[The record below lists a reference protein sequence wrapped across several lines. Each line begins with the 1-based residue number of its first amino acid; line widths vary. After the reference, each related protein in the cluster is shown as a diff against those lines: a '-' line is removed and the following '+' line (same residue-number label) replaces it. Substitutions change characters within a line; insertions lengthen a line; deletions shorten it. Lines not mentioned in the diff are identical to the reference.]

1 MTDKNTLLVSDESP
15 IQNEPPVQTPQINLE
30 GKRIGFALTGS
41 FCTTETALEIIGGLI
56 SRGAT
61 VMPILSHTMNT
72 MDTRFGTAH
81 SIKKRLTEL
90 TGQPIIKTIS
100 EAEPIG
106 PAKLLDIL
114 VVLPATGN
122 TLAKIAYGITDTP
135 VTMAV
140 KAHLRNDRP
149 VVLGISSNDAL
160 AGGAKNI
167 GLLLGMRNIFFIPFG
182 QDQPYDKPRSMVFK
196 CEYVLPAIAEALN
209 NRQLQP
215 ILV

>member
-1 MTDKNTLLVSDESP
+1 MKNKEDDY
-15 IQNEPPVQTPQINLE
+15 QIKLE
-30 GKRIGFALTGS
+30 CMCIGFALTGS
-41 FCTTETALEIIGGLI
+41 FCTTETAFDIIGTLV
-56 SRGAT
+56 SRGAE
-61 VMPILSHTMNT
+61 VIPILSHAMDT

-81 SIKKRLTEL
+81 DIKKRLTEL
-90 TGQPIIKTIS
+90 TGQPVIKTIT

-106 PAKLLDIL
+106 PAKLLDVL

-160 AGGAKNI
+160 GNGAKNI

-182 QDQPYDKPRSMVFK
+182 QDQPFEKPRSMVFK
-196 CEYVLPAIAEALN
+196 GEYALPAIAEALKR
-209 NRQLQP
+209 RQLQP

>member
-1 MTDKNTLLVSDESP
+1 MENNILQQSQDSL
-15 IQNEPPVQTPQINLE
+15 QFE

-41 FCTTETALEIIGGLI
+41 FCTTKTAFTIIENLV
-56 SRGAT
+56 SMGAE
-61 VMPILSHTMNT
+61 VMPILSYTMST
-72 MDTRFGTAH
+72 IDTKFGAALD
-81 SIKKRLTEL
+81 IKKRLAAL
-90 TGQPIIKTIS
+90 TGQPIIKTIA

-122 TLAKIAYGITDTP
+122 TVAKIAYGITDTP

-160 AGGAKNI
+160 GNGAKNI
-167 GLLLGMRNIFFIPFG
+167 GLLLGMRNIFFVPFG
-182 QDQPYDKPRSMVFK
+182 QDQPCEKPRSMVFK
-196 CEYVLPAIAEALN
+196 EEFALPAIAAALEG
-209 NRQLQP
+209 RQLQP
-215 ILV
+215 ILQIFK

>member
-1 MTDKNTLLVSDESP
+1 MKNKNTP
-15 IQNEPPVQTPQINLE
+15 ISFE

-41 FCTTETALEIIGGLI
+41 FCTIEAALDTI
-56 SRGAT
+56 SHLVSANAE
-61 VMPILSHTMNT
+61 VIPILSYTMNT
-72 MDTRFGTAH
+72 IDTKFGTALDT
-81 SIKKRLTEL
+81 KKRLAEL
-90 TGQPIIKTIS
+90 TGRPVIKTIT

-122 TLAKIAYGITDTP
+122 TLAKIAHGITDTP

-160 AGGAKNI
+160 GNGAKNI
-167 GLLLGMRNIFFIPFG
+167 GLLLGMRNIYFIPFG
-182 QDQPYDKPRSMVFK
+182 QDQPHEKPRSMVFK
-196 CEYVLPAIAEALN
+196 GEYALAAIAEGLDG
-209 NRQLQP
+209 RQLQP
-215 ILV
+215 LLV